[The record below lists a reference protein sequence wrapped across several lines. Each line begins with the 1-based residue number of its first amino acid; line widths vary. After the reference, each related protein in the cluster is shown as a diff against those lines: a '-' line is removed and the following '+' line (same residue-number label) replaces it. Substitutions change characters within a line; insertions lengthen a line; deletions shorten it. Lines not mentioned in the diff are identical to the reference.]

1 MRVLR
6 YILLLLLPVTA
17 VARSGSDTL
26 MKALNH
32 AIQQADTYDR
42 QKLQRIDRIKTLYR
56 EAKTLPQQYAAT
68 LQLYEEYK
76 VYKFDSAF
84 TYASNLENMAAAMND
99 SIKIAASRNKLAFIL
114 LSAGKFKEAFEYLQ
128 AVHPAQQTD
137 SIKGEYYLLMG
148 RYYNDLADYNN
159 DNNYTAKYQVIAN
172 NYFDSALVYIPADS
186 FESLYY
192 AGLKSLKRD
201 SLDKAF
207 TLFRTLLDRPSL
219 TDHQLAIVSSTLSF
233 IYALHKDR
241 AGAINS
247 QVRAAMAD
255 IRSSTKETF
264 ATFNLAQLLY
274 EEGDFEQ
281 ASIYIEK
288 AIDDATFYGARQRK
302 MQVSA
307 MLPIIQG
314 ARISYIERQ
323 RRLWLTYALIATLV
337 LIILGLLI
345 VVIYKQFNKLKR
357 AEKTIS
363 DARNNLEQANLQ
375 LHRVNETLK
384 SLNTELQDVNA
395 RLREANKIKE
405 EYIGYF
411 FNISS
416 VFFEKIVRF
425 KNLIDQKI
433 ADRKPDELRM
443 VLNNINMRN
452 EREDL
457 LKSFDK
463 VFLKLFPTFVEEFNK
478 LFNEEDQIVL
488 RNDELLNNELRIY
501 ALMRMGITENEKIAQ
516 ILEYSVKTIY
526 AYKTKIRNRTIV
538 PKDEFDK
545 RVMAVKSI

>member
-1 MRVLR
+1 MQLR
-6 YILLLLLPVTA
+6 YILLLLLPITA
-17 VARSGSDTL
+17 VAQSGSDTL
-26 MKALNH
+26 MKALNK

-68 LQLYEEYK
+68 QQLYEEYK

-99 SIKIAASRNKLAFIL
+99 SIKIAASKNKLAFIL
-114 LSAGKFKEAFEYLQ
+114 LSAGKFKEAFEYLE

-172 NYFDSALVYIPADS
+172 NYFDSALVYIPANS

-247 QVRAAMAD
+247 QLRAAMAD

-314 ARISYIERQ
+314 AKISYIERQ
-323 RRLWLTYALIATLV
+323 RKLWLTYALIATLV

-384 SLNTELQDVNA
+384 SLNTELQDVNGK
-395 RLREANKIKE
+395 LREANKIKE

-488 RNDELLNNELRIY
+488 KNDELLNNELRIY

>member
-1 MRVLR
+1 MR

-26 MKALNH
+26 MKALNRT
-32 AIQQADTYDR
+32 IQQADTYDR

-99 SIKIAASRNKLAFIL
+99 SIKIAASKNKLAFIL

-314 ARISYIERQ
+314 AKISYIERQ
-323 RRLWLTYALIATLV
+323 RKLWLTYALIATLV

-395 RLREANKIKE
+395 KLREANKIKE

-488 RNDELLNNELRIY
+488 KNDELLNNELRIY

>member
-1 MRVLR
+1 MQLR

-26 MKALNH
+26 MKALNRT
-32 AIQQADTYDR
+32 IQQADTYDR

-99 SIKIAASRNKLAFIL
+99 SIKIAASKNKLAFIL

-172 NYFDSALVYIPADS
+172 NYFDSALVYIPANS

-314 ARISYIERQ
+314 AKISYIERQ
-323 RRLWLTYALIATLV
+323 RKLWLTYALIATLV

-395 RLREANKIKE
+395 KLREANKIKE

-488 RNDELLNNELRIY
+488 KNDELLNNELRIY

-538 PKDEFDK
+538 PKEEFDK

>member
-1 MRVLR
+1 MQLR
-6 YILLLLLPVTA
+6 YILLLLLPITA
-17 VARSGSDTL
+17 VAQSGSDTL
-26 MKALNH
+26 MKALNRT
-32 AIQQADTYDR
+32 IQQADAYDR

-68 LQLYEEYK
+68 LQLYEEFK

-99 SIKIAASRNKLAFIL
+99 SIKIAASKNKLAFIL

-207 TLFRTLLDRPSL
+207 ILFRTLLDRPSL

-288 AIDDATFYGARQRK
+288 AIDDASFYGARQRK

-314 ARISYIERQ
+314 AKISYIERQ
-323 RRLWLTYALIATLV
+323 RKLWLTYALIATLV

-384 SLNTELQDVNA
+384 SLNTELQDVNGK
-395 RLREANKIKE
+395 LREANKIKE

-488 RNDELLNNELRIY
+488 KNDELLNNELRIY

>member
-1 MRVLR
+1 MQLR
-6 YILLLLLPVTA
+6 YILLLLLPITA
-17 VARSGSDTL
+17 VAQSGSDTL
-26 MKALNH
+26 MKALNK

-99 SIKIAASRNKLAFIL
+99 SIKIAASKNKLAFIL
-114 LSAGKFKEAFEYLQ
+114 LSAGKFKEAFEYLE

-172 NYFDSALVYIPADS
+172 NYFDSALVYIPANS

-247 QVRAAMAD
+247 QLRAAMAD

-314 ARISYIERQ
+314 AKISYIERQ
-323 RRLWLTYALIATLV
+323 RKLWLTYALIATLV

-384 SLNTELQDVNA
+384 SLNTELQDVNGK
-395 RLREANKIKE
+395 LREANKIKE

-488 RNDELLNNELRIY
+488 KNDELLNNELRIY

>member
-1 MRVLR
+1 
-6 YILLLLLPVTA
+6 
-17 VARSGSDTL
+17 
-26 MKALNH
+26 
-32 AIQQADTYDR
+32 
-42 QKLQRIDRIKTLYR
+42 
-56 EAKTLPQQYAAT
+56 
-68 LQLYEEYK
+68 
-76 VYKFDSAF
+76 
-84 TYASNLENMAAAMND
+84 
-99 SIKIAASRNKLAFIL
+99 
-114 LSAGKFKEAFEYLQ
+114 
-128 AVHPAQQTD
+128 
-137 SIKGEYYLLMG
+137 
-148 RYYNDLADYNN
+148 
-159 DNNYTAKYQVIAN
+159 
-172 NYFDSALVYIPADS
+172 
-186 FESLYY
+186 
-192 AGLKSLKRD
+192 
-201 SLDKAF
+201 
-207 TLFRTLLDRPSL
+207 
-219 TDHQLAIVSSTLSF
+219 
-233 IYALHKDR
+233 
-241 AGAINS
+241 
-247 QVRAAMAD
+247 MAD

-274 EEGDFEQ
+274 EEGDFER
-281 ASIYIEK
+281 ASVYIEK
-288 AIDDATFYGARQRK
+288 AIEDATFYGARQRK

-314 ARISYIERQ
+314 AKISYIERQ
-323 RRLWLTYALIATLV
+323 RKLWLTYALIATLV

-357 AEKTIS
+357 AEKIIS

-384 SLNTELQDVNA
+384 SLNTELQDVNGK
-395 RLREANKIKE
+395 LREANKIKE

-478 LFNEEDQIVL
+478 LFNEEDQIIL
-488 RNDELLNNELRIY
+488 KNDELLNNELRIY

>member
-1 MRVLR
+1 MQLR
-6 YILLLLLPVTA
+6 YILLLLLPITA
-17 VARSGSDTL
+17 VAQSGSDTL
-26 MKALNH
+26 MKALNRT
-32 AIQQADTYDR
+32 IQQADTYDR

-99 SIKIAASRNKLAFIL
+99 SIKIAASKNKLAFIL

-314 ARISYIERQ
+314 AKISYIERQ
-323 RRLWLTYALIATLV
+323 RKLWLTYALIATLV

-363 DARNNLEQANLQ
+363 DARNNLEQANQQ
-375 LHRVNETLK
+375 LHHVNETLK
-384 SLNTELQDVNA
+384 SLNTELQDVNGK
-395 RLREANKIKE
+395 LREANKIKE

-488 RNDELLNNELRIY
+488 KNDELLNNELRIY

>member
-1 MRVLR
+1 LR
-6 YILLLLLPVTA
+6 YILLLLLPITA
-17 VARSGSDTL
+17 VAQSGSDTL
-26 MKALNH
+26 MKALNK

-68 LQLYEEYK
+68 QQLYEEYK

-99 SIKIAASRNKLAFIL
+99 SIKIAASKNKLAFIL
-114 LSAGKFKEAFEYLQ
+114 LSAGKFKEAFEYLE

-172 NYFDSALVYIPADS
+172 NYFDSALVYIPANS

-247 QVRAAMAD
+247 QLRAAMAD

-314 ARISYIERQ
+314 AKISYIERQ
-323 RRLWLTYALIATLV
+323 RKLWLTYALIATLV

-384 SLNTELQDVNA
+384 SLNTELQDVNGK
-395 RLREANKIKE
+395 LREANKIKE

-488 RNDELLNNELRIY
+488 KNDELLNNELRIY

>member
-1 MRVLR
+1 MQLR
-6 YILLLLLPVTA
+6 YILLLLLPITA
-17 VARSGSDTL
+17 VAQSGSDTL
-26 MKALNH
+26 MKALNRT
-32 AIQQADTYDR
+32 IQQAETYDR
-42 QKLQRIDRIKTLYR
+42 QKLQRIDQIKTLYR
-56 EAKTLPQQYAAT
+56 EAKSLQQQYAAT

-99 SIKIAASRNKLAFIL
+99 STKIAASKNKLAFIL

-314 ARISYIERQ
+314 AKISYIERQ
-323 RRLWLTYALIATLV
+323 RKLWLTYALIATLV

-375 LHRVNETLK
+375 LHHVNETLK
-384 SLNTELQDVNA
+384 SLNTELQDVNGK
-395 RLREANKIKE
+395 LREANKIKE

-488 RNDELLNNELRIY
+488 KNDELLNNELRIY

>member
-323 RRLWLTYALIATLV
+323 RKLWLTYALIATLV

>member
-1 MRVLR
+1 MQLR

-26 MKALNH
+26 MKALNRT
-32 AIQQADTYDR
+32 IQQADTYDR

-99 SIKIAASRNKLAFIL
+99 SIKIAASKNKLAFIL

-314 ARISYIERQ
+314 AKISYIERQ
-323 RRLWLTYALIATLV
+323 RKLWLTYALIATLV

-395 RLREANKIKE
+395 KLREANKIKE

-488 RNDELLNNELRIY
+488 KNDELLNNELRIY